1 MRSLLLAI
9 WCYMP
14 YLCLLFFGCLHL
26 VDLLT
31 VPKLVFVASHLCTL
45 ASPKSLFQNVSNS
58 LPLRKS
64 QVEICH
70 VPFFQSD
77 HFSAPSP
84 ATGHW
89 GRLLRDVGRG
99 RRWHRR
105 QDQRHVPGGTPPP
118 VHGETKLDKSMGTRK
133 TWKTH
138 HGNHHG
144 NYVAIPKKMR
154 NICVLDIWK
163 VWGKY
168 HQSKIL
174 ETLFSI

>member
-31 VPKLVFVASHLCTL
+31 VPKLVFVASHLWL
-45 ASPKSLFQNVSNS
+45 HVGVSEIFVSNS

-64 QVEICH
+64 QIEICQSL
-70 VPFFQSD
+70 FFSIR
-77 HFSAPSP
+77 SPAPRAL

-105 QDQRHVPGGTPPP
+105 QDQRHVPGGRTPPP
-118 VHGETKLDKSMGTRK
+118 VHGETKLDKSMGTKK
-133 TWKTH
+133 TWKT
-138 HGNHHG
+138 HHG

-154 NICVLDIWK
+154 NILASWTS
-163 VWGKY
+163 GKY
-168 HQSKIL
+168 EGNIIKVRY
-174 ETLFSI
+174 